1 MQINDLG
8 DVITSRNLSIVGDIA
23 RRIEIKI
30 GKPQK
35 LEDHS
40 DYYCPY
46 QIIGLGND
54 TIKYAIGIDGI
65 QALQLTLSRIGTE
78 LYTSE
83 EGKMGNLRW
92 VGDENGDLGFPVP
105 DSIRDLL
112 PKYKR

>member
-1 MQINDLG
+1 MLINDLG
-8 DVITSRNLSIVGDIA
+8 DVVTNRSLSIIGDA
-23 RRIEIKI
+23 VKTIEIKI

-46 QIIGLGND
+46 QIIGMGND
-54 TIKYAIGIDGI
+54 RIKYAIGIDGI
-65 QALQLTLSRIGTE
+65 QALQLTLSRIGTD

-83 EGKMGNLRW
+83 EGKKGNLRW
-92 VGDENGDLGFPVP
+92 IGDENGDLGFPVP

-112 PKYKR
+112 PK